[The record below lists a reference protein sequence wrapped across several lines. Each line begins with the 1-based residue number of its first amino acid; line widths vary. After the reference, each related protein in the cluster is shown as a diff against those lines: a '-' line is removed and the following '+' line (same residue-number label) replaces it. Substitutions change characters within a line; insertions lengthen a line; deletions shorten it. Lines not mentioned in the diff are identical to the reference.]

1 MTSKKKKQDLITCI
15 VIYIFLIAAYI
26 PTRSMRNGAE
36 FMPWLII
43 GIAAL
48 CNTILLVRVLRTVP
62 EDQKGEGYIDFSVS
76 KVPILAF
83 AGMIIYAI
91 LVKYTNYFIATAIM
105 LPTFMLIEKIKK
117 IWLIVLIDVI
127 YLAFIY
133 VMFVIVLKVPM
144 I

>member
-1 MTSKKKKQDLITCI
+1 MTSRKKKQDLITCI
-15 VIYIFLIAAYI
+15 LIYVFLIAALI
-26 PTRSMRNGAE
+26 PTTSMRNGAQ
-36 FMPWLII
+36 FMPWLIA

-48 CNTILLVRVLRTVP
+48 CNTILLIRVLRTVP
-62 EDQKGEGYIDFSVS
+62 VDKDGEGYIDFSVS
-76 KVPILAF
+76 KVPLLAF
-83 AGMIIYAI
+83 VGMLIYAV